1 MLSTYNKILEAQIGQ
16 QAISSSTPPGG
27 LPSKREPNPQE
38 QCNCIILRG
47 GLEGSE
53 GARLEERDEVINVVS
68 ERMVNEH
75 ETLTLGEEC
84 NIPVSNKLLT
94 KLK

>member
-1 MLSTYNKILEAQIGQ
+1 
-16 QAISSSTPPGG
+16 
-27 LPSKREPNPQE
+27 
-38 QCNCIILRG
+38 LRG